1 MIDLDE
7 HRLQIAQR
15 CGATSIVNSGAEDA
29 AARVLALTGGA
40 GVDVAIEAVGTPSAF
55 DTCQA
60 IVAAGGRIANI
71 GVHGKP
77 VQLHLEKLWDR
88 NIVLTTR
95 LVDTVT
101 TPLLLKLLQT
111 GKLNPSTPVTHR
123 FRLDD
128 TLPAYDTF
136 ANAAKVSALKV
147 ILQGPEP
154 GSGHARVVS
163 EG

>member
-1 MIDLDE
+1 MIDFDA
-7 HRLQIAQR
+7 HRLQMAQR
-15 CGATSIVNSGAEDA
+15 YGATSIVNGGAGDA
-29 AARVLALTGGA
+29 VARVLALTSGA
-40 GVDVAIEAVGTPSAF
+40 GVDLAIEAVGTPAAF

-101 TPLLLKLLQT
+101 TPLLIKLLQA
-111 GKLNPSTPVTHR
+111 GKLHAATLVTHR

-128 TLPAYDTF
+128 IMNAYDTF
-136 ANAAKVSALKV
+136 ANAASLSALKV
-147 ILQGPEP
+147 ILH
-154 GSGHARVVS
+154 GHDSR
-163 EG
+163 